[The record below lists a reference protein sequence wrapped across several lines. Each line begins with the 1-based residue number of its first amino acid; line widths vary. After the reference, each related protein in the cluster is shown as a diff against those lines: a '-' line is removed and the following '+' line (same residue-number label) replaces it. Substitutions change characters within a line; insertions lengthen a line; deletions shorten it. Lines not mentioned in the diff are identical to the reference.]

1 MFVEQRFYDYGGDP
15 PIQGKHVMQEAFRAL
30 IDTYCGTLARQLEE
44 IGSHLDDARSG
55 SGDRRHALAGALD
68 LSHQIAG
75 LSGTMGFSDIGT
87 AAAQLEALLMKA
99 NKGPGPSSPDDIR
112 LISDLFETLNQTACD
127 VKPEQS
133 TLYNVDFSHLAKG
146 FG

>member
-1 MFVEQRFYDYGGDP
+1 
-15 PIQGKHVMQEAFRAL
+15 MQEAFRAL

-44 IGSHLDDARSG
+44 IGNHLDDACSG
-55 SGDRRHALAGALD
+55 RGDRTRALEGALD

-75 LSGTMGFSDIGT
+75 LSGTMGFSAIGT
-87 AAAQLEALLMKA
+87 AAARLEALLMKA
-99 NKGPGPSSPDDIR
+99 NEGPSASSPDDFG
-112 LISDLFETLNQTACD
+112 LITDLFESLNQTARD

-133 TLYNVDFSHLAKG
+133 TLYNVDLSHLAKG